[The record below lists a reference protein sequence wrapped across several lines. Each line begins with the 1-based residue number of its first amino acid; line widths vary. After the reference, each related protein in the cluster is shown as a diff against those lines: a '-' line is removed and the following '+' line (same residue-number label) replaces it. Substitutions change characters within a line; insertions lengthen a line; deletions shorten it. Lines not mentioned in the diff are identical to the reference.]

1 MLKSLKSSVKG
12 LSHLK
17 KSFTPEYFSIILF
30 LSASTTALR
39 TVKCALRWLRNK
51 DDALNSILAGMAAGY
66 AGTLTLNKNYWYV
79 LLMFIASRIVGAI
92 HQSLIQS
99 GHLSE
104 QNSQYHYFFL
114 FFVTNIVHC
123 YGYFIE
129 PDILKPDMYNL
140 YERMSVLTP
149 NEKRW
154 HMASLIFK
162 KRDLEERGALS
173 FSNYTQ
179 QKIDK
184 LRGQIY
190 KK

>member
-1 MLKSLKSSVKG
+1 MQVIDAKTRFCKHPNGCIHDTLKQLLKQVKYGLIISSILQLLKSLKSSVKG

-123 YGYFIE
+123 YGYFI
-129 PDILKPDMYNL
+129 
-140 YERMSVLTP
+140 
-149 NEKRW
+149 
-154 HMASLIFK
+154 
-162 KRDLEERGALS
+162 
-173 FSNYTQ
+173 
-179 QKIDK
+179 
-184 LRGQIY
+184 
-190 KK
+190 